1 MKIAALLMF
10 IPDVHALTLEVAQ
23 GLVLTSSFYWDL
35 DDRTR
40 AFSDRLAKRAPGVR
54 AAMGQAGAYAAALHF
69 LKVAA
74 DMGAAQAK
82 QDGAATVARMKA
94 MPTDDD
100 AFGKGTIPRRRI
112 ASESGLFVRGQDAG
126 REQGTVGLLQETGN
140 DAGRGCVPPAR
151 QRRLSAGQNLRRK
164 HVMGLSRR
172 TLLAATAAGTLPA
185 IRRAR
190 AEGAKIKIGVLNDQS
205 GTYRDDTG
213 MTGII
218 CCKLAVEEFA
228 GAHGLDVEVIAADHR
243 NKPDVGASIAR
254 QWLDQ
259 DGVDMIIDVPNSGVA
274 LAVQSVVKEKNKVY
288 INSTAG
294 TVRLTGDQCS
304 PNMLHW
310 TFDTYMLAR
319 STGGALVQQGGDT
332 WYFLTADYA
341 FGQQLQK
348 DTSALVQKAGGKV
361 LGASPY
367 PFPDTTDFSS
377 MLVQAQ
383 ATGAKV
389 LGLANAGLD
398 TANCVKQAHEFGLM
412 PQMKIAALLMFITDV
427 HAVGLEVAQGPG
439 ADRELLLGSERQDAR
454 LGQARG
460 RAQPEQLA
468 EHEPRR
474 QLRRHAALPQD
485 RRRHGCRGGEE
496 GWRRDGEP
504 DEGDAVRRSLFRHRQ
519 DPRGRPRAGPGAPV
533 RGEEAVREQGRV
545 GFVQAAH
552 HNAGRRGVP
561 AAGGRPL
568 RFRQEHDC
576 SRSVRVC

>member
-1 MKIAALLMF
+1 
-10 IPDVHALTLEVAQ
+10 
-23 GLVLTSSFYWDL
+23 
-35 DDRTR
+35 
-40 AFSDRLAKRAPGVR
+40 
-54 AAMGQAGAYAAALHF
+54 
-69 LKVAA
+69 
-74 DMGAAQAK
+74 
-82 QDGAATVARMKA
+82 
-94 MPTDDD
+94 
-100 AFGKGTIPRRRI
+100 
-112 ASESGLFVRGQDAG
+112 
-126 REQGTVGLLQETGN
+126 
-140 DAGRGCVPPAR
+140 
-151 QRRLSAGQNLRRK
+151 
-164 HVMGLSRR
+164 MGLSRR

-427 HAVGLEVAQGPG
+427 HAVGLEVAQGLVLTESFYWDLNDKTRAWAKRVVERSPSNWPNMNHAGNYAGTLHYLKTVADMGAAEAKKDGVATVNRMKAMPFDDPCFGTGKIREDGRVLVPAHLFEVKKPSESKGEWDLYKLRTTTPG
-439 ADRELLLGSERQDAR
+439 DEAFR
-454 LGQARG
+454 
-460 RAQPEQLA
+460 PLA
-468 EHEPRR
+468 EGHC
-474 QLRRHAALPQD
+474 A
-485 RRRHGCRGGEE
+485 
-496 GWRRDGEP
+496 
-504 DEGDAVRRSLFRHRQ
+504 
-519 DPRGRPRAGPGAPV
+519 
-533 RGEEAVREQGRV
+533 
-545 GFVQAAH
+545 FVKT
-552 HNAGRRGVP
+552 
-561 AAGGRPL
+561 
-568 RFRQEHDC
+568 
-576 SRSVRVC
+576 